1 MEMIQFKTRVVNLD
15 SRPERWKK
23 IPPEMDKIGITDYER
38 FSAFENGSAGS
49 VKSHIEV
56 LKNVSGNLLVCEDDV
71 CFIDQAREIF
81 ELAVSEL
88 PEDWDMLY
96 LGANPKIPQIRHSD
110 HLFKSEG
117 GVHTNHAI
125 LYTEKA
131 RNYVFANYDYNTM
144 DYYDHWLF
152 MVGQKVMNVFLV
164 SPMIAWQSP
173 GYSDC
178 RRDYMDYYL
187 HMRSNEIRHM
197 I

>member
-1 MEMIQFKTRVVNLD
+1 MIQFKTRIVNLD
-15 SRPERWKK
+15 SRPERWEK

>member
-38 FSAFENGSAGS
+38 FSAFENGSEGS

>member
-1 MEMIQFKTRVVNLD
+1 MEMIQFKTRIVNLD

-23 IPPEMDKIGITDYER
+23 IPPEMAKMGITDYER
-38 FSAFENGSAGS
+38 FSAFDNGSAGS

-71 CFIDQAREIF
+71 CFVDQAREIF
-81 ELAVSEL
+81 ELAVNEL
-88 PEDWDMLY
+88 PPDFDMLY
-96 LGANPKIPQIRHSD
+96 LGGNPKIPQIRYSGY
-110 HLFKSEG
+110 LFKSEG
-117 GVHTNHAI
+117 GIHTNHAI

-131 RNYVFANYDYNTM
+131 REYVFANYDYNTM

-152 MVGQKVMNVFLV
+152 MKGQKEMNVFII

>member
-1 MEMIQFKTRVVNLD
+1 MIQFKTRVVNLD